1 MNITFSLP
9 RVFRVALG
17 VIFLLLGYNNIVPF
31 LPQETLDLPARYFLG
46 FVGTYEYSQSVLMI
60 VQILCGALLFVN
72 VAVSMCMIATFP
84 IIVNMLAFH
93 IETSQHLYTVGAIAS
108 IYFIYLA
115 LTIKK
120 FSFLLEGNKE

>member
-1 MNITFSLP
+1 
-9 RVFRVALG
+9 
-17 VIFLLLGYNNIVPF
+17 
-31 LPQETLDLPARYFLG
+31 
-46 FVGTYEYSQSVLMI
+46 MI

-72 VAVSMCMIATFP
+72 VAVSMCMIAIFP